1 MLVSYGEASAEFE
14 GVELWEV
21 DVAVPSSGLAAE
33 LCSGTQLQALG
44 RSVQQ
49 WEAAP
54 DPAAVRSPKENAVLV
69 H

>member
-1 MLVSYGEASAEFE
+1 M
-14 GVELWEV
+14 
-21 DVAVPSSGLAAE
+21 AVPSSGLAAE